1 MVDNNIFIKV
11 KTTIK
16 HALKLMDK
24 MGAKT
29 LFVVDKDNYLLGVVS
44 GGDIRRSLLKG
55 HNLDGGVEAIMNKE
69 PLTVDATISTEVVK
83 KLMIDNKFEAIP
95 VVDSKNQIKEI
106 LLWHK
111 VFNEKRVVVAKEI
124 DIPVVIMAGGKGT
137 RLDPFTR
144 ILPKPLIPIGD
155 KAIIEIIMDE
165 YLKFGMKEFYISVNF
180 KSKMIKAFFEERD
193 NDYKLHYIY
202 EEKPLGTAGSLKLL
216 KDKINRPFFVSNC
229 DIIID
234 DDYSQIYDFHVKEK
248 NALTLV
254 ASIQHHVIPY
264 GVCEIEEGHKLKG
277 IIEKPEYD
285 LWVNTGM
292 YLLNPEMIDEI
303 PDDEFFHI
311 TDLISKAMKKGYKV
325 GVYPVSEKSW
335 IDIGHW
341 SEYKSAVEKLTV

>member
-1 MVDNNIFIKV
+1 M
-11 KTTIK
+11 
-16 HALKLMDK
+16 
-24 MGAKT
+24 
-29 LFVVDKDNYLLGVVS
+29 
-44 GGDIRRSLLKG
+44 
-55 HNLDGGVEAIMNKE
+55 
-69 PLTVDATISTEVVK
+69 
-83 KLMIDNKFEAIP
+83 
-95 VVDSKNQIKEI
+95 
-106 LLWHK
+106 
-111 VFNEKRVVVAKEI
+111 
-124 DIPVVIMAGGKGT
+124 
-137 RLDPFTR
+137 
-144 ILPKPLIPIGD
+144 
-155 KAIIEIIMDE
+155 
-165 YLKFGMKEFYISVNF
+165 
-180 KSKMIKAFFEERD
+180 
-193 NDYKLHYIY
+193 
-202 EEKPLGTAGSLKLL
+202 
-216 KDKINRPFFVSNC
+216 
-229 DIIID
+229 
-234 DDYSQIYDFHVKEK
+234 IYDFHVKEK